1 MKKLFLLLPLLA
13 LASCSYP
20 SKYEAEAACD
30 EWARKGGR
38 YIYVRYK
45 DNQTSLAGKYL
56 AGELTPDEY
65 LQAPEYTEDKY
76 RIRDCQHESETRQ
89 YIGWDKGTKAGEK
102 YYSGELPEWKII
114 KRFRY

>member
-1 MKKLFLLLPLLA
+1 MMRKLLLLLPLLA

-30 EWARKGGR
+30 EWARKGGK

-56 AGELTPDEY
+56 AGEITPDEY
-65 LQAPEYTEDKY
+65 LQSPKYTEDKY
-76 RIRDCQHESETRQ
+76 RIEDGHPNELWYEQYSE
-89 YIGWDKGTKAGEK
+89 YLYK
-102 YYSGELPEWKII
+102 ELK
-114 KRFRY
+114 

>member
-1 MKKLFLLLPLLA
+1 MKKLLLLLPLLA
-13 LASCSYP
+13 LSSCSYP

-30 EWARKGGR
+30 RWARKGGK

-65 LQAPEYTEDKY
+65 LQAPKYTEYKY
-76 RIRDCQHESETRQ
+76 KTRDCQHESETRQ